1 MSDPFA
7 LTTAEVK
14 TQYDDSYAVGT
25 AFAVLQDTI
34 RIFNEEKTEAF
45 KKVTAAI
52 EAYNEARATASGHF
66 EDIHRRVDE
75 VSQARSERWAESERG
90 EAVAAW
96 ILEIESLAE
105 KLSATFDDVTE
116 PEDIDA
122 DALDGEGDSIELL
135 DETPN
140 YIFGM
145 E

>member
-1 MSDPFA
+1 MSNFFA

-14 TQYDDSYAVGT
+14 TQYDDSFAVGT

-34 RIFNEEKTEAF
+34 RIFNEEKTKAF

-52 EAYNEARATASGHF
+52 EIYNEARAKASGHF
-66 EDIHRRVDE
+66 EDIQRRVE
-75 VSQARSERWAESERG
+75 EASQARSERWAESERG

-105 KLSATFDDVTE
+105 KLSANFDDVTE

-122 DALDGEGDSIELL
+122 DALEGEADSIEML

-140 YIFGM
+140 YTFGM
-145 E
+145 D